1 MPTPVQVRDIGPFGG
16 ARTCLRHLARDL
28 QQHYGVLAALNILV
42 RDGAGWIAVE
52 VKSSTR
58 VRGKSWT
65 PPEHARTPSSPAA
78 RATTFPSGAVMQAR

>member
-1 MPTPVQVRDIGPFGG
+1 MPTPVRVRDIGPTVG

-58 VRGKSWT
+58 VKEQVVDPART
-65 PPEHARTPSSPAA
+65 PFRTPSSPAA
-78 RATTFPSGAVMQAR
+78 RATAFRPVP